1 MTRKIANRRK
11 TWDVTKSSRF
21 DDTSDKRVELYE
33 QTLSYQCLVYMSVS
47 IYHWVPTEIWILS
60 RVVRFCQ
67 LLVLFVKI
75 PSGCYDY

>member
-11 TWDVTKSSRF
+11 TWDVTKSSHF

-67 LLVLFVKI
+67 LLVFFVKI

>member
-11 TWDVTKSSRF
+11 TWDVTKSSHF

-33 QTLSYQCLVYMSVS
+33 QTVTYQCLVYMSVS
-47 IYHWVPTEIWILS
+47 IVWVPTEIWILS

-67 LLVLFVKI
+67 LLVIFVTI

>member
-11 TWDVTKSSRF
+11 TWDVTKSSHF

-67 LLVLFVKI
+67 LLVFFVTI
-75 PSGCYDY
+75 LSGCYDY

>member
-11 TWDVTKSSRF
+11 TWDVTKSSHF

-67 LLVLFVKI
+67 LLVFFVTI

>member
-11 TWDVTKSSRF
+11 TWDVTKSSHF

-33 QTLSYQCLVYMSVS
+33 QILSYQCLVYMSVS

-67 LLVLFVKI
+67 LLVFFVTI